1 MKIGIIVHSATG
13 NTYSVALKLH
23 QKLLELGHEAD
34 IVRLDPVFDDKNK
47 SKVRFD
53 KIPETEKYDALVFG
67 GPVNGFSI
75 SAVLAAFLKQVKS
88 LQNKQVACMVTQK
101 FANPMLG
108 GNHTIKQ
115 IKQLAEAKGAKV
127 IQTGIVNW
135 DNHRREQMI
144 DDVVEKISR
153 ALSK

>member
-13 NTYSVALKLH
+13 NTYSLAEKLQ
-23 QKLLELGHEAD
+23 QKLIGLGHEAD
-34 IVRLDPVFDDKNK
+34 LVRLEPVADDKNK

-53 KIPETEKYDALVFG
+53 QIPQTEKYDALVFG

-75 SAVLAAFLKQVKS
+75 SAALAAFLKQAKS

-101 FANPMLG
+101 FSNPMLG

-115 IKQLAEAKGAKV
+115 IKQLAEAKGAQV
-127 IQTGIVNW
+127 VQTGVVNW
-135 DNHRREQMI
+135 DNPRREQMI
-144 DDVVEKISR
+144 DDLVEKISS
-153 ALSK
+153 AFAN